1 MKAKASA
8 VVVGAGGDIGGAI
21 ALQLAKIGFAVVA
34 ADSDLIAVEA
44 TASQVHEMHGQVLA
58 IRCDVTAPNDVR
70 NLCDETLTAFRR
82 IDVLVYAAGLL
93 RRNPVAGVSLEEW
106 QEVMSVN
113 LTGAFLCA
121 QAVYEPMRQHGSGR
135 IVNIGSIA
143 GHSTSL
149 LGGPDYTASKA
160 GLLGLTRHLAREWA
174 PHGVTVNHISPG
186 FIESQM
192 TRKNVSSEEWEAITR
207 RIPTGRV
214 GLPSDVA
221 SVVSFLVSD
230 EAAYVTG
237 ADVSVHGG
245 LAL

>member
-1 MKAKASA
+1 M
-8 VVVGAGGDIGGAI
+8 GGAI
-21 ALQLAKIGFAVVA
+21 ALRLAQIGFAVVA
-34 ADSDLIAVEA
+34 ADIDLIAAEA
-44 TASQVHEMHGQVLA
+44 TASRVHEMGGEVLA
-58 IRCDVTAPNDVR
+58 IPCDVTAPIDVQ
-70 NLCDETLTAFRR
+70 NLRDETLTAFSRV
-82 IDVLVYAAGLL
+82 DVLVYAAGLL

-174 PHGVTVNHISPG
+174 PHGVTVNYISPG